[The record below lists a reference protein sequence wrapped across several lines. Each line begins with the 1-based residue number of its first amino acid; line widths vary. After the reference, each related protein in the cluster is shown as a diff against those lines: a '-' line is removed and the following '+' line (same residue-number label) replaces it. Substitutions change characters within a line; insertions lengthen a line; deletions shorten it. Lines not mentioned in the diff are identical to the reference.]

1 MVNLRIFSLGI
12 LAALVGSPAMSMP
25 PSPPPAAPAEVI
37 AAAPQ
42 GTHLLAF
49 KTSGDQA
56 DADAVAVFETAPDK
70 DGVAHRDLIIFGKRN
85 GKFVPEV
92 TNDKL
97 IACSKCTQFHD
108 DPFYPRHLEVTLGRI
123 RIVQFDSGEK
133 TSETTLDLVRQAGN
147 WHVAK
152 ATRKKVEGGWGEVV
166 MENLPIPPSGLA
178 HDMDAR
184 WNVPVYLSTLMV
196 NNKNGNF
203 MFLHRDESPEAAW
216 NSVKGD
222 CNKQDCTILAQQQD
236 GCISLV
242 RDALSRSFGGVGAD
256 TRDEKPAVSAAMDA
270 CSAAGGKLCKPVRT
284 DCTAG
289 ISITRAE

>member
-108 DPFYPRHLEVTLGRI
+108 DAFDIDDVKVSPGEVH
-123 RIVQFDSGEK
+123 IVQMDGGEK
-133 TSETTLDLVRQAGN
+133 PTTTIIDLVRQSGV
-147 WHVAK
+147 WHVRSASRHLVDMGRFEERTVLLSSPK
-152 ATRKKVEGGWGEVV
+152 
-166 MENLPIPPSGLA
+166 SGLA
-178 HDMDAR
+178 ADMDAQ
-184 WNVPVYLSTLMV
+184 WSVPVYLNTLMV
-196 NNKNGNF
+196 NKSSGKF
-203 MFLHRDESPEAAW
+203 WFLHDGESPEAVW
-216 NSVKGD
+216 KSMDGR
-222 CNKQDCTILAQQQD
+222 CGKQDCTILVQQQD

-242 RDALSRSFGGVGAD
+242 RDESSRSFSGASAD
-256 TRDEKPAVSAAMDA
+256 HKNKKQAVFRAMNA
-270 CSAAGGKLCKPVRT
+270 CN
-284 DCTAG
+284 TAG
-289 ISITRAE
+289 ATNCKEVETQCRRGI